1 MYWLKKLLT
10 KYILCIFT
18 GGPLHLGDIEEMGDN
33 SLCVRCPWHSWRFDL
48 NTGKVNMPK
57 GQNLTVKVYP
67 VIVAENGQLSIG
79 FDEFAAKYFTGE
91 IDFWNVL
98 WLK

>member
-18 GGPLHLGDIEEMGDN
+18 GSPLHLGDIGERGNN

-98 WLK
+98 LLK